1 MKHLQALKSNHIFF
15 MLDSCMTFRHLYKI
29 TRITIFLECIASQTN
44 FENPVPDASVK
55 VYEYFT
61 SPQGRQMNEH
71 NIASWRSLT
80 ERIGQPS
87 NISKYCSHLSLI
99 DLRRLNTLR
108 IIVWLSH
115 RQERLQ
121 CWNNFP
127 SEHLSMIILA
137 IFSVYEIETA
147 L

>member
-15 MLDSCMTFRHLYKI
+15 MLVSCMTFRHLYKI

-71 NIASWRSLT
+71 DIASWRSLT
-80 ERIGQPS
+80 ERIWVTLQEFKGL
-87 NISKYCSHLSLI
+87 ISPVSDRSTTAKYPENNSLI
-99 DLRRLNTLR
+99 ISPTRTT
-108 IIVWLSH
+108 
-115 RQERLQ
+115 
-121 CWNNFP
+121 
-127 SEHLSMIILA
+127 
-137 IFSVYEIETA
+137 SVLE
-147 L
+147 